1 MKGQRRAML
10 LMGAFATLWALVE
23 ALAAGVLRDYSPYQ
37 VVWTRYG
44 VHLAL
49 MLALFGWQDAPSLWR
64 TRRPALQ
71 VGRSMLM
78 VGMPA
83 SWVVA
88 SQLGVPTSTLLA
100 VFWLSPLLVLLF
112 ARLLLRERVAPS
124 MWAAAAGGYLGA
136 LLLYRGAGAAPA
148 AAWAAPLAMAL
159 CLSLYIVLTRA
170 LRDEATRTNLFYTAL
185 GVFVVLTPVMPGL
198 WRTPQPMDLAVMVAV
213 GVLGTLTLYALDRA
227 AHEAPVAISAPFVY
241 LQIAVTLAI
250 AAAAGADV
258 GASPRRAA
266 VALTLI
272 GIPIFFLWLRA
283 SRAAEPLS
291 LKEP

>member
-1 MKGQRRAML
+1 ML
-10 LMGAFATLWALVE
+10 LMGAFAALWALVE

-49 MLALFGWQDAPSLWR
+49 MLALFGWRDAPALWR
-64 TRRPALQ
+64 TRRPGLQ
-71 VGRSMLM
+71 FGRSMLM

-88 SQLGVPTSTLLA
+88 SQLGVPPSTLLA
-100 VFWLSPLLVLLF
+100 VFWLSPLLVLLL
-112 ARLLLRERVAPS
+112 ARVLLRERVAAPL
-124 MWAAAAGGYLGA
+124 WAAAAGGYVGA
-136 LLLYRGAGAAPA
+136 LLLYRGAGAAPS
-148 AAWAAPLAMAL
+148 AAWLSPLAMAL

-185 GVFVVLTPVMPGL
+185 GVFVVLTPAMPEI
-198 WRTPQPMDLAVMVAV
+198 WRTPQPMDLAVMIAV
-213 GVLGTLTLYALDRA
+213 GVLGTVTLYALDRA
-227 AHEAPVAISAPFVY
+227 AHEAPVAITAPFVY
-241 LQIAVTLAI
+241 VQIAVTLAI
-250 AAAAGADV
+250 AAAAGADA

-266 VALTLI
+266 VALALI
-272 GIPIFFLWLRA
+272 GVPLLLLWLRA

-291 LKEP
+291 FKEP